1 MGIKGLLPL
10 LKSIQ
15 KPCNLRKF
23 AGQTLGVDAYGWL
36 HRGVVGCAFAL
47 ALDKPTNVHIDFV
60 LSRVRMLLDFGVTPY
75 LIFDG
80 DNLPSK
86 AGTNAARRKRREE
99 SKALALELQRA
110 GKTSQAQQEFQKA
123 IDVTPLMARQLIE
136 ELKKLNVQ
144 YIVAPYEADA
154 QLVYLEQRGIIDGI
168 LSEDSDLL
176 VFGARRLLTK
186 LNQYGELVE
195 IDRADFPI
203 CKEMNLAGW
212 TDSMFMR
219 MAILS
224 GCDYLPNIGKIGLK
238 TAHAYVRKHKDIEKI
253 IRVIQFEGKSMV
265 PTDYSK
271 MFQQAELTF
280 LHHRVFCPIAQKL
293 VCLKELSP
301 GMLEEDMPYLGPFVD
316 SDTATGV
323 ACGDLDPFSK
333 KPIHVQLRT
342 GMPVSRP
349 ALSEGRRQSYATP
362 ADLKPKKSIETFFKP
377 HRQPLAELDPNS
389 LTPSPSQQR
398 LLERH
403 RNESWEP
410 RLVSSAPALRRGMT
424 TPAQILAGTDRTAFF
439 ARASTMSAYQPPK
452 RQRLCAESVDAS
464 PTKETKQ
471 SPFFATNVEQA
482 EASPLVEKKPKVKKS
497 RRSAFEVFSD
507 SPAGE
512 MLLDCEVQQK
522 ASPQQEV
529 NFQQPAYPNVRGLN
543 ETANGPDSIPQSSPP
558 AHSPLSGTKPSQDG
572 ISPSRRR
579 VKGDDSRTESE
590 ERELSQDDDP
600 EAFEDLLDFHVQK
613 QNEAILQ
620 KFAFTPSQKPAMR
633 SLSTPKGK
641 ETTFTAQPEMVQ
653 MAALSKLFTEDRVP
667 EPRPSPNLRETFA
680 HQSPDARQ
688 AALKSLRT
696 DAATPEKVLRAG
708 MPTGS
713 AVPTP
718 PIGECSLSTI
728 RNEVRGSEDAMVPN
742 SEDECSEVGSPL
754 RKPTFD
760 LSSFAFVR
768 A

>member
-15 KPCNLRKF
+15 KPCNLKKF

-47 ALDKPTNVHIDFV
+47 ALDKPTSVHIDFV

-99 SKALALELQRA
+99 SKALALELQKA

-123 IDVTPLMARQLIE
+123 IDVTPFMARQLIE

-144 YIVAPYEADA
+144 YVVAPYEADA
-154 QLVYLEQRGIIDGI
+154 QLVYLEQKGIIDGI

-195 IDRADFPI
+195 IDRADFPM

-238 TAHAYVRKHKDIEKI
+238 TAHAYVRRHKDIEKI
-253 IRVIQFEGKSMV
+253 IRVIQFEGKLMV
-265 PTDYSK
+265 PADYSK
-271 MFQQAELTF
+271 MFEQAELTF
-280 LHHRVFCPIAQKL
+280 LHHRVFCPIAQKM

-301 GMLEEDMPYLGPFVD
+301 GMLEEDMPYLGPFVN

-333 KPIHVQLRT
+333 KPIHVQPRNGT
-342 GMPVSRP
+342 PVSRP
-349 ALSEGRRQSYATP
+349 ALGENRRQSYATP
-362 ADLKPKKSIETFFKP
+362 ADLKPEKSIETFFKP
-377 HRQPLAELDPNS
+377 QRQPLAELDPNS

-424 TPAQILAGTDRTAFF
+424 TPAQISAGTDRTAFL
-439 ARASTMSAYQPPK
+439 ARASTKSTYQPPK
-452 RQRLCAESVDAS
+452 RQRLCAESVDPS
-464 PTKETKQ
+464 PIQETKQ
-471 SPFFATNVEQA
+471 SPFFTSTFEQVEV
-482 EASPLVEKKPKVKKS
+482 SPLAEKKAKVKKS

-507 SPAGE
+507 SSVGE
-512 MLLDCEVQQK
+512 MLLDGEVQQK

-529 NFQQPAYPNVRGLN
+529 IYQHPTYPDLGDLSEN
-543 ETANGPDSIPQSSPP
+543 ANGLDSIPQSSPP
-558 AHSPLSGTKPSQDG
+558 AQPALSGSTPSQEG
-572 ISPSRRR
+572 ISPSRRC
-579 VKGDDSRTESE
+579 VKGDDARNGSQA
-590 ERELSQDDDP
+590 RELSQDDDP
-600 EAFEDLLDFHVQK
+600 EAFEDLLDFHVRK

-633 SLSTPKGK
+633 SLSSPKGK
-641 ETTFTAQPEMVQ
+641 QMAFSAQPEVVQ

-667 EPRPSPNLRETFA
+667 EPRPSPDLRETFA
-680 HQSPDARQ
+680 HQSPEARQ
-688 AALKSLRT
+688 SALKSLSA
-696 DAATPEKVLRAG
+696 DVATPGRILDEGVPKR
-708 MPTGS
+708 S
-713 AVPTP
+713 AVLSP
-718 PIGECSLSTI
+718 PMREHSPSIT

-742 SEDECSEVGSPL
+742 SEDECSEVGSPI